1 MKEKNTA
8 QAENKIAQAPKNTER
23 KKITTKTLV
32 TMKQKGV
39 KIAALTAYD
48 FLMARYLDEAGIDVV
63 LVGDS
68 LGNVIQGNP
77 TTLTVTLDE
86 IIYHAKLVKKSI
98 KNALLVVDLPFMAYH
113 VDLKEAVRNCGR
125 VMKETGCDAV
135 KLEGGE
141 RIAETVKHLVKVGIP
156 VMGHL
161 GLTPQSINIFGT
173 YVTRGTDPK
182 EARQIQKDAITLEK
196 SGCFGIVL
204 EKIPAA
210 LAAKVTKSL
219 RIPTIGIGAGV
230 NCDGQI
236 LVTHDML
243 GMTEMFHPRFVRK
256 YSNIAEQSKEAFRN
270 YIKDVKG
277 RKFPNSK
284 ESY

>member
-1 MKEKNTA
+1 MSIKD
-8 QAENKIAQAPKNTER
+8 R
-23 KKITTKTLV
+23 KKVTTKRLL
-32 TMKQKGV
+32 TMKQDGR

-48 FLMARYLDEAGIDVV
+48 FLMARYLDEAGVDVI

-86 IIYHAKLVKKSI
+86 MIYHAKIVKKSV
-98 KNALLVVDLPFMAYH
+98 KTALMVVDLPFMSYH
-113 VDLKEAVRNCGR
+113 VDFKEAVRNCGR
-125 VMKETGCDAV
+125 VMKETGADAV

-141 RIAETVKHLVKVGIP
+141 RIAEFVKHLVKIGIP

-173 YVTRGTDPK
+173 YTTRGVDK
-182 EARQIQKDAITLEK
+182 EEAKQIAADAKILEQA
-196 SGCFGIVL
+196 GCFSVVL
-204 EKIPAA
+204 EKIPAT
-210 LAAKVTKSL
+210 LAKKVTASIK
-219 RIPTIGIGAGV
+219 IPTIGIGAGKD
-230 NCDGQI
+230 CDGQI

-243 GMTEMFHPRFVRK
+243 GMTEMFRPRFVRR
-256 YSNIAEQSKEAFRN
+256 YLDLAAEIKDAFGR
-270 YIKDVKG
+270 YIKDVKAE
-277 RKFPNSK
+277 KFPNKK

>member
-1 MKEKNTA
+1 MA
-8 QAENKIAQAPKNTER
+8 ER
-23 KKITTKTLV
+23 KKVTTKRLV
-32 TMKQKGV
+32 EMKSKSE

-48 FLMARYLDEAGIDVV
+48 FLMARYLDEAGIDVI

-77 TTLTVTLDE
+77 TTLTVTIDE
-86 IIYHAKLVKKSI
+86 MIYHAKIVKKAVQ
-98 KNALLVVDLPFMAYH
+98 KALLVVDLPFMSYH

-141 RIAETVKHLVKVGIP
+141 RIAEVVHHLVKVGIP

-173 YVTRGTDPK
+173 YVTGGTDAK
-182 EARQIQKDAITLEK
+182 EAKQIQKDAKLLEE
-196 SGCFGIVL
+196 SGSFSVVL
-204 EKIPAA
+204 EKIPAS
-210 LAAKVTKSL
+210 LAKQVTTSL
-219 RIPTIGIGAGV
+219 RIPTIGIGAGL

-243 GMTEMFHPRFVRK
+243 GMTEMFRPRFVRRYLDAAK
-256 YSNIAEQSKEAFRN
+256 LSKDAFKN
-270 YIKDVKG
+270 YIKDVKDK
-277 RKFPNSK
+277 KFPDKS

>member
-1 MKEKNTA
+1 MK
-8 QAENKIAQAPKNTER
+8 ER
-23 KKITTKTLV
+23 KKVTTRTLINMKKGGETIT
-32 TMKQKGV
+32 
-39 KIAALTAYD
+39 ALTAYD
-48 FLMARYLDEAGIDVV
+48 FLVAKFLDDAGIDII

-68 LGNVIQGNP
+68 LGNVVQGNP
-77 TTLTVTLDE
+77 TTLAVTLDE
-86 IIYHAKLVKKSI
+86 MIYHAKIVKKAV
-98 KNALLVVDLPFMAYH
+98 KTALMVVDLPFMAYH

-141 RIAETVKHLVKVGIP
+141 RIADVVKHLIKVGIP

-182 EARQIQKDAITLEK
+182 EARQIANDAKILEDA
-196 SGCFGIVL
+196 GCFSVVL
-204 EKIPAA
+204 EKIPAT
-210 LAAKVTKSL
+210 LAKKITKSL
-219 RIPTIGIGAGV
+219 TIPTVGIGAGID
-230 NCDGQI
+230 CDGQI
-236 LVTHDML
+236 LVTYDML
-243 GMTEMFHPRFVRK
+243 GMLEEFHPRFVRYYLNLASEIK
-256 YSNIAEQSKEAFRN
+256 DAFKR

-277 RKFPNSK
+277 KKFPAKK

>member
-1 MKEKNTA
+1 
-8 QAENKIAQAPKNTER
+8 
-23 KKITTKTLV
+23 
-32 TMKQKGV
+32 MKQRGE
-39 KIAALTAYD
+39 IISALTAYD
-48 FLMARYLDEAGIDVV
+48 FLMSRYLDEAGIDVM

-68 LGNVIQGNP
+68 LGNVIQGNA

-86 IIYHAKLVKKSI
+86 IIYHAKIVRKAVKT
-98 KNALLVVDLPFMAYH
+98 ALLVVDLPFMSYH
-113 VDLKEAVRNCGR
+113 VDLQESVRNCGR
-125 VMKETGCDAV
+125 VMKETGADAV

-182 EARQIQKDAITLEK
+182 EARQIQKDAKILQDA
-196 SGCFGIVL
+196 GCFGIVL
-204 EKIPAA
+204 EKIPAS
-210 LAAKVTKSL
+210 LAKKVTASL
-219 RIPTIGIGAGV
+219 KIPTIGIGAGI

-256 YSNIAEQSKEAFRN
+256 YLNIAEQAKKCLQKL
-270 YIKDVKG
+270 Y
-277 RKFPNSK
+277 
-284 ESY
+284 

>member
-1 MKEKNTA
+1 MTGNKAAEEKK
-8 QAENKIAQAPKNTER
+8 QPAEKKER

-32 TMKQKGV
+32 TMKQHSE
-39 KIAALTAYD
+39 KISALTAYD
-48 FLMARYLDEAGIDVV
+48 YLTARYLDEAGIDVI

-68 LGNVIQGNP
+68 LGNVIQGNA

-86 IIYHAKLVKKSI
+86 MIYHAKIVKKAV
-98 KNALLVVDLPFMAYH
+98 KTALLVVDLPFMSYH
-113 VDLKEAVRNCGR
+113 VDLKESVRNCGR
-125 VMKETGCDAV
+125 VMKETGADAV

-141 RIAETVKHLVKVGIP
+141 RIAEVVKHLVKVGIP

-173 YVTRGTDPK
+173 YVTRGTDAS
-182 EARQIQKDAITLEK
+182 EARQIQRDAKILQDA
-196 SGCFGIVL
+196 GCFGIVL
-204 EKIPAA
+204 EKIPAS
-210 LAAKVTKSL
+210 LAKKVTGSIK
-219 RIPTIGIGAGV
+219 IPTIGIGAGV

-256 YSNIAEQSKEAFRN
+256 YLNIAEQSKNAFKN
-270 YIKDVKG
+270 YIKDVKHK
-277 RKFPNSK
+277 KFPSK
-284 ESY
+284 GESY

>member
-1 MKEKNTA
+1 MTDKST
-8 QAENKIAQAPKNTER
+8 QENKTTLTKER

-32 TMKQKGV
+32 TMKQRGV
-39 KIAALTAYD
+39 KISALTAYD
-48 FLMARYLDEAGIDVV
+48 YLTAKYLDEAGIDFI

-68 LGNVIQGNP
+68 LGNVIQGNA

-86 IIYHAKLVKKSI
+86 MIYHAKIVKKAV
-98 KNALLVVDLPFMAYH
+98 KTALLVVDLPFMSYH
-113 VDLKEAVRNCGR
+113 VDIKESVRNCGR
-125 VMKETGCDAV
+125 VMKETGADAV

-141 RIAETVKHLVKVGIP
+141 RIREVVKHLVKVGIP

-182 EARQIQKDAITLEK
+182 EARQIQKDAKILEQA
-196 SGCFGIVL
+196 GCFAIVL
-204 EKIPAA
+204 EKIPAS
-210 LAAKVTKSL
+210 LAKKVTDSIK
-219 RIPTIGIGAGV
+219 IPTIGIGAGI

-256 YSNIAEQSKEAFRN
+256 YLNIAEQSKKAFKN
-270 YIKDVKG
+270 YIKDVKDK
-277 RKFPNSK
+277 KFPDRS

>member
-1 MKEKNTA
+1 MAEKIKSITDT
-8 QAENKIAQAPKNTER
+8 QKIKSER
-23 KKITTKTLV
+23 KKITTKTLIL
-32 TMKQKGV
+32 MKQNGE
-39 KIAALTAYD
+39 KISALTAYD
-48 FLMARYLDEAGIDVV
+48 YLTAKYLEESGIDIV

-68 LGNVIQGNP
+68 LGNVIQGNA

-86 IIYHAKLVKKSI
+86 MIYHAKIVKKAI
-98 KNALLVVDLPFMAYH
+98 KTALMVVDLPFMSYH

-141 RIAETVKHLVKVGIP
+141 RIAEVVKHLVKVGIP

-173 YVTRGTDPK
+173 YATRGTEPA
-182 EARQIQKDAITLEK
+182 EAKQILKDAKTLEQA
-196 SGCFGIVL
+196 GCFSIVL

-219 RIPTIGIGAGV
+219 KIPTIGIGAGI

-243 GMTEMFHPRFVRK
+243 GMTEMFHPRFVRRYTK
-256 YSNIAEQSKEAFRN
+256 LAEITKDAFKN
-270 YIKDVKG
+270 YIKDVKSK
-277 RKFPNSK
+277 KFPNKS

>member
-1 MKEKNTA
+1 MA
-8 QAENKIAQAPKNTER
+8 ER
-23 KKITTKTLV
+23 KKVTTKRLV
-32 TMKQKGV
+32 EMKSKSE

-48 FLMARYLDEAGIDVV
+48 FLMARYLDEAGIDVI

-77 TTLTVTLDE
+77 TTLTVTIDE
-86 IIYHAKLVKKSI
+86 MIYHAKIVKKAVQ
-98 KNALLVVDLPFMAYH
+98 KALLVVDLPFMSYH

-141 RIAETVKHLVKVGIP
+141 RIAEVVHHLVKVGIP

-173 YVTRGTDPK
+173 YVTRGTDAK
-182 EARQIQKDAITLEK
+182 EAKQIQKDAKLLEE
-196 SGCFGIVL
+196 SGSFSVVL
-204 EKIPAA
+204 EKIPAS
-210 LAAKVTKSL
+210 LAKQVTTSL
-219 RIPTIGIGAGV
+219 RIPTIGIGAGL

-243 GMTEMFHPRFVRK
+243 GMTEMFRPRFVRRYLDAAK
-256 YSNIAEQSKEAFRN
+256 LSKDAFKN
-270 YIKDVKG
+270 YIKDVKDK
-277 RKFPNSK
+277 KFPDKS

>member
-1 MKEKNTA
+1 MAESPEIEK
-8 QAENKIAQAPKNTER
+8 KPKER

-32 TMKQKGV
+32 TMKAKGE
-39 KIAALTAYD
+39 KISALTAYD
-48 FLMARYLDEAGIDVV
+48 YLMAKYLDVAGIDVI

-68 LGNVIQGNP
+68 LGNVIQGNA
-77 TTLTVTLDE
+77 TTLTVTIDE
-86 IIYHAKLVKKSI
+86 MIYHAKIVKKAVRT
-98 KNALLVVDLPFMAYH
+98 ALLVVDLPFMSYH
-113 VDLKEAVRNCGR
+113 VDLKEAVKNCGR
-125 VMKETGCDAV
+125 VMKETGADAV

-182 EARQIQKDAITLEK
+182 EARQIQKDAKILEEA
-196 SGCFGIVL
+196 GCFGIVL
-204 EKIPAA
+204 EKIPAS
-210 LAAKVTKSL
+210 LAAKVTDSVK
-219 RIPTIGIGAGV
+219 IPTIGIGAGL

-243 GMTEMFHPRFVRK
+243 GMTEMFSPRFVRK
-256 YSNIAEQSKEAFRN
+256 YSNMSELSKDAFRN
-270 YIKDVKG
+270 YIKDVKAK
-277 RKFPNSK
+277 KFPNKS

>member
-1 MKEKNTA
+1 MTENQE
-8 QAENKIAQAPKNTER
+8 QAERNAAKKER

-32 TMKQKGV
+32 TMKQRGE
-39 KIAALTAYD
+39 KITALTAYD
-48 FLMARYLDEAGIDVV
+48 YLMARYLDEAGIDFI

-68 LGNVIQGNP
+68 LGNVVQGNA

-86 IIYHAKLVKKSI
+86 MIYHSKIVKKAV
-98 KNALLVVDLPFMAYH
+98 KKALLVVDLPFMSYH
-113 VDLKEAVRNCGR
+113 VDLKESVRNCGR
-125 VMKETGCDAV
+125 VMKETGADAV

-141 RIAETVKHLVKVGIP
+141 RIAEVVKHLVKVGIP

-182 EARQIQKDAITLEK
+182 EARQIQKDAKILEQ
-196 SGCFGIVL
+196 SGCFAVVL
-204 EKIPAA
+204 EKIPAS
-210 LAAKVTKSL
+210 LAKKVTDSIK
-219 RIPTIGIGAGV
+219 IPTIGIGAGI

-256 YSNIAEQSKEAFRN
+256 YLNIAEQSKNAFKN
-270 YIKDVKG
+270 YIKDVKNK
-277 RKFPNSK
+277 KFPDKS